1 MRIARIT
8 SSGAVQYFLSDHL
21 GSTWKILDSSRNT
34 VFSTEYEPFGKPYA
48 PVGTETF
55 KYTSE
60 RHDDP
65 TGLVYLRARQY
76 DPGDRAV
83 GGGIESSPLE
93 RACPS
98 PINTPRPLGIP

>member
-76 DPGDRAV
+76 DPEIGRLVA
-83 GGGIESSPLE
+83 ESNH
-93 RACPS
+93 RPS
-98 PINTPRPLGIP
+98 SGRVHRP